1 MMLALDHVIIGWQL
15 VLEGLEEFL
24 DVLWNG
30 IGMTG
35 GIVAWETD
43 RDGAVIEK
51 ELGKEI
57 VGVNTEEVVMV

>member
-1 MMLALDHVIIGWQL
+1 M
-15 VLEGLEEFL
+15 L

-35 GIVAWETD
+35 QIVAWETD
-43 RDGAVIEK
+43 RDGTVTEK

-57 VGVNTEEVVMV
+57 VGVNIDEVVMV